1 MEPGRVNVPVIT
13 NRWIVLALLFFAR
26 ASMAVQFQ
34 SIPPISTML
43 VEELGFNY
51 TQIGLLIGL
60 FMFPGVFIAL
70 PGGLLGQRF
79 GDKAVVL
86 AGLGFQ
92 AIGALVLANSAV
104 FPVAFTG
111 RLIGGIGAV
120 MLNVQLTKITNDW
133 FADREIATSMGI
145 LMTAWP
151 FGIALAFSTLGYI
164 ATGSSWSTAIYLT
177 AVYSCVSLAIVTL
190 FYKNQ
195 PAVESQKVA
204 TSSSLWRISTRELI
218 LIISAGIVWGLP
230 NAGFIVMLGFT
241 PAFFV
246 SNGIEMAKAG
256 MLVSLISWISIGSM
270 PLGGWLTDRTGRIN
284 TFIIGGVILSA
295 LFTVLLPL
303 GFSVLGCILLLGLTF
318 GAWPGAIMALPSQVL
333 SPQGRS
339 TGFGVFYMVYYG
351 IMAILPPVAGW
362 LRDLTGG
369 ATAPVLFG
377 GMLMALTLVALAV
390 FRILQQRW
398 PVEESEQLIKAS
410 T

>member
-1 MEPGRVNVPVIT
+1 
-13 NRWIVLALLFFAR
+13 
-26 ASMAVQFQ
+26 MAVQFQ
-34 SIPPISTML
+34 SIPPISTMM

-60 FMFPGVFIAL
+60 FMLPGVFIAL

-86 AGLGFQ
+86 VGLGFQ

-104 FPVAFTG
+104 FPIAFAG

-164 ATGSSWSTAIYLT
+164 ATSSSWSTAIYFT
-177 AVYSCVSLAIVTL
+177 AVYSCVSLAFVAL

-195 PAVESQKVA
+195 PTIASQTV
-204 TSSSLWRISTRELI
+204 TTRSSLWTISTRELI

-241 PAFFV
+241 PAFLV

-256 MLVSLISWISIGSM
+256 MLVSLTSWVSIGSM
-270 PLGGWLTDRTGRIN
+270 PLGGWLTDRTGRFN

-295 LFTVLLPL
+295 LFTVLLAV
-303 GFSVLGCILLLGLTF
+303 GFSVLGCILLLGLAF
-318 GAWPGAIMALPSQVL
+318 GVWPGAIMSLPSQVL
-333 SPQGRS
+333 SPRGRS
-339 TGFGVFYMVYYG
+339 TGFGVFYMVFYG

-369 ATAPVLFG
+369 PTVPVLFG
-377 GMLMALTLVALAV
+377 GMLMALTLVALAA
-390 FRILQQRW
+390 FRILQRRL
-398 PVEESEQLIKAS
+398 PVEESEQLTKVS